1 MSDVRHSMTARP
13 WLAPAFGAVAVLAML
28 LVPFSYQKTVAYD
41 VSFHLDG
48 SSAQLASG
56 LSNALQ
62 ESFGATSI
70 NSNRDSDGSLT
81 LTARVPLE
89 AAKGVAARAD
99 AFATV
104 LSADGQPVTT
114 TVEPVRETVSGNLF
128 AMTRDQTVKVDIT
141 ATGRTPAEIEAD
153 VRRQLEAAGVTGA
166 NVMVSK
172 DGDKTTI
179 QIFQAHEGD
188 GQAAGNEGQGVH
200 VIPGHGGEGAGW
212 VSDSSQDPAA
222 HGNFEFTVDGKTPD
236 PAKMASIR
244 IENDGKQLSDA
255 DLKKSIEDQL
265 RAQGHPADVVV
276 QGSKVI
282 SITPIKN

>member
-41 VSFHLDG
+41 VSFYLND
-48 SSAQLASG
+48 SSASLAPG
-56 LSNALQ
+56 LSSALQ

-70 NSNRDSDGSLT
+70 NTNRDSDGSLT

-104 LSADGQPVTT
+104 LSADGQQVTT

-166 NVMVSK
+166 NVMVSQ

-179 QIFQAHEGD
+179 QIFQEHEGN
-188 GQAAGNEGQGVH
+188 GTAGNGGDGAH
-200 VIPGHGGEGAGW
+200 VIPGHGNEGAGW
-212 VSDSSQDPAA
+212 VSDSSQNPAA

-276 QGSKVI
+276 QGGKVV